1 MGVLL
6 VLLDTFPSVTVLVS
20 CCLHI
25 GRMRQKTPNWV
36 GSEEYDNGCLSGVL
50 DEVLPLLLD
59 DHNARQ

>member
-1 MGVLL
+1 MSPFSRKKVYG
-6 VLLDTFPSVTVLVS
+6 DE
-20 CCLHI
+20 
-25 GRMRQKTPNWV
+25 NWV